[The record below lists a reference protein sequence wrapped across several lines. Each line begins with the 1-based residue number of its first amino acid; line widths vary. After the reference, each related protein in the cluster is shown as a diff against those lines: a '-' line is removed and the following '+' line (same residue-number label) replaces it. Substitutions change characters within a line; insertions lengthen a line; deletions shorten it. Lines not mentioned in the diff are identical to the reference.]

1 MADQQR
7 DNHLADGQTEH
18 IQGQSPWATE
28 TLHRWVP
35 AIGSLRGYT
44 ASMFQRDF
52 FAGITVAAVAVPQA
66 IAYAKIFGMPAEMG
80 LYTAIVMT
88 TVGAMLDSS
97 KQLINGPT
105 NAISIAMLS
114 ALASIDGDER
124 RRSAAILMALLI
136 GLIQTA
142 ISLGRFGDLS
152 RFISKA
158 VIVGFTLG
166 ASVLLL
172 MDQLKNVL
180 GLQVTTD
187 PHDHFLVRFWKTI
200 SASDGV
206 HWPTFCVAL
215 STATIALAMRWINRR
230 FSVWLPEFLIAIVA
244 VSVGLYWIDPAREL
258 QVKLTENVPRQLPWF
273 SLPTWDWMMVRELS
287 GSALAIAFLGLL
299 EAMAMAKS
307 IASKTGEKLD
317 MNQQCLSEGLANT
330 VGSFFNCFP
339 GSGSLTRTYINHSS
353 GAATQWSGVISA
365 AGVAATILL
374 FAPFAAYI
382 PRPALAAIL
391 VLTAF
396 RMTEVATLKYI
407 AKATRFDA
415 LILAITALS
424 AILVSV
430 EFCILIGV
438 ALSFALYIP
447 KAAKISM
454 TELAVTTDR
463 VIREVQP
470 QNPRCS
476 LIRIYNLEGELFFGS
491 APDFEDLMDSIQEQ
505 AESDW
510 KVIILRLKRARN
522 PDSVCMQILEKFVT
536 QMHNRGVTVMLSGVD
551 DEMLGVLA
559 NVGMFK
565 LIGASNV
572 FREESEIW
580 ASTIQALKAAYRLI
594 GPNRCANCPNHPE
607 HLDASDWS
615 YMI

>member
-1 MADQQR
+1 MPER
-7 DNHLADGQTEH
+7 F
-18 IQGQSPWATE
+18 SE
-28 TLHRWVP
+28 TLYRWVP
-35 AIGSLRGYT
+35 AIGSLRGYST
-44 ASMFQRDF
+44 SMFRRDF

-97 KQLINGPT
+97 RQLINGPT

-124 RRSAAILMALLI
+124 RRSAAILMALLV

-166 ASVLLL
+166 ASILLL
-172 MDQLKNVL
+172 MDQLKNLL
-180 GLQVTTD
+180 GLQVATD

-200 SASDGV
+200 SASDGI
-206 HWPTFCVAL
+206 HAPTLYVAL
-215 STATIALAMRWINRR
+215 ATLAIALAIRWINRR
-230 FSVWLPEFLIAIVA
+230 FSVWLPEFLIALVA
-244 VSVGLYWIDPAREL
+244 VSIGLYWIDPSGGSN
-258 QVKLTENVPRQLPWF
+258 VKLTENIPRKLPWF
-273 SLPTWDWMMVRELS
+273 SLPVWDWTMVRELS
-287 GSALAIAFLGLL
+287 GSALAIAFLGVL

-307 IASKTGEKLD
+307 IAAKTGEKLD

-374 FAPFAAYI
+374 FAPFASYI

-396 RMTEVATLKYI
+396 RMTEVAALKYI
-407 AKATRFDA
+407 VKATRFDA
-415 LILAITALS
+415 WILAITALS

-447 KAAKISM
+447 KAAKISL

-470 QNPRCS
+470 DDPRCS
-476 LIRIYNLEGELFFGS
+476 LVRIYNLEGELFFGS
-491 APDFEDLMDSIQEQ
+491 SPDFENLIESIQQQVEP
-505 AESDW
+505 SW

-522 PDSVCMQILEKFVT
+522 PDSVCMQILERFIRRMNA
-536 QMHNRGVTVMLSGVD
+536 QGVTVMLSGVD
-551 DEMLGVLA
+551 QEILKVLA
-559 NVGMFK
+559 NVGILE
-565 LIGASNV
+565 LIGASSV

-580 ASTIQALKAAYRLI
+580 ASTIQALKAAYDLL
-594 GPNRCANCPNHPE
+594 GSQRCKHCPNHPGQ
-607 HLDASDWS
+607 LGASDWS

>member
-1 MADQQR
+1 MSER
-7 DNHLADGQTEH
+7 F
-18 IQGQSPWATE
+18 TE
-28 TLHRWVP
+28 TLYRWVP

-114 ALASIDGDER
+114 ALASIDGEQE
-124 RRSAAILMALLI
+124 RRSAAILMALLV

-180 GLQVTTD
+180 GLQFSTD

-200 SASDGV
+200 TSSDGA
-206 HWPTFCVAL
+206 HWPTAIVAI
-215 STATIALAMRWINRR
+215 STVGIALAIRWINRR
-230 FSVWLPEFLIAIVA
+230 FAIWLPEFLLALVA
-244 VSVGLYWIDPAREL
+244 VSTGLYFFDPSREL
-258 QVKLTENVPRQLPWF
+258 QIKLTESVPRNLPSF
-273 SLPTWDWMMVRELS
+273 ALPQWDWMMVRELS

-307 IASKTGEKLD
+307 IASKTGDKLD

-365 AGVAATILL
+365 AGVASTILL
-374 FAPFAAYI
+374 FAPFASYI
-382 PRPALAAIL
+382 PRSALAAIL

-407 AKATRFDA
+407 VKATRFDA

-447 KAAKISM
+447 RAAKISM

-470 QNPRCS
+470 EDPRCS

-491 APDFEDLMDSIQEQ
+491 APDFENLIESIEQ
-505 AESDW
+505 QAQPSW

-522 PDSVCMQILEKFVT
+522 PDSVCMHILEKFIRR
-536 QMHNRGVTVMLSGVD
+536 MHDRKILVMLSGVD

-559 NVGMFK
+559 NVGMLQ

-580 ASTIQALKAAYRLI
+580 ASTIQALKAAYALL
-594 GPNRCANCPNHPE
+594 GADRCKHCPNHPG
-607 HLDASDWS
+607 HLEAGDWS

>member
-1 MADQQR
+1 MPER
-7 DNHLADGQTEH
+7 F
-18 IQGQSPWATE
+18 SE
-28 TLHRWVP
+28 TLYRWVP
-35 AIGSLRGYT
+35 AIGSLRGYST
-44 ASMFQRDF
+44 SMFRRDF

-97 KQLINGPT
+97 RQLINGPT

-124 RRSAAILMALLI
+124 RRTAAILMALLV

-166 ASVLLL
+166 ASILLL
-172 MDQLKNVL
+172 MDQLKNLL
-180 GLQVTTD
+180 GLQVATD

-200 SASDGV
+200 SASDGI
-206 HWPTFCVAL
+206 HAPTLYVAL
-215 STATIALAMRWINRR
+215 ATLAIALAIRWINRR
-230 FSVWLPEFLIAIVA
+230 FSVWLPEFLIALVA
-244 VSVGLYWIDPAREL
+244 VSIGLYWIDPSGGSN
-258 QVKLTENVPRQLPWF
+258 VKLTENIPRKLPWF
-273 SLPTWDWMMVRELS
+273 SLPVWDWTMVRELS
-287 GSALAIAFLGLL
+287 GSALAIAFLGVL

-307 IASKTGEKLD
+307 IAAKTGEKLD

-374 FAPFAAYI
+374 FAPFASYI

-396 RMTEVATLKYI
+396 RMTEVAALKYI
-407 AKATRFDA
+407 VKATRFDA
-415 LILAITALS
+415 WILAITALS

-447 KAAKISM
+447 KAAKISL

-470 QNPRCS
+470 NDPRCS
-476 LIRIYNLEGELFFGS
+476 LVRIYNLEGELFFGS
-491 APDFEDLMDSIQEQ
+491 SPDFENLIESIQQQVEP
-505 AESDW
+505 SW

-522 PDSVCMQILEKFVT
+522 PDSVCMQILEQFIRRMNA
-536 QMHNRGVTVMLSGVD
+536 QGVTVMLSGVD
-551 DEMLGVLA
+551 QEILKVLA
-559 NVGMFK
+559 NVGILE

-580 ASTIQALKAAYRLI
+580 ASTIQALKAAYDLL
-594 GPNRCANCPNHPE
+594 GSQRCKHCPNHPGQ
-607 HLDASDWS
+607 LGASDWS

>member
-1 MADQQR
+1 MPER
-7 DNHLADGQTEH
+7 F
-18 IQGQSPWATE
+18 SE
-28 TLHRWVP
+28 TLYRWVP
-35 AIGSLRGYT
+35 AIGSLRGYST
-44 ASMFQRDF
+44 SMFRRDF

-97 KQLINGPT
+97 RQLINGPT

-124 RRSAAILMALLI
+124 RRSAAILMALLV

-166 ASVLLL
+166 ASILLL
-172 MDQLKNVL
+172 MDQLKNLL
-180 GLQVTTD
+180 GLQVATD

-200 SASDGV
+200 SASDGI
-206 HWPTFCVAL
+206 HAPTLYVAL
-215 STATIALAMRWINRR
+215 ATLAIALAIRWINRR
-230 FSVWLPEFLIAIVA
+230 FSVWLPEFLIALVA
-244 VSVGLYWIDPAREL
+244 VSIGLYWIDPSGGTN
-258 QVKLTENVPRQLPWF
+258 VKLTENIPRKLPWF
-273 SLPTWDWMMVRELS
+273 SLPVWDWTMVRELS
-287 GSALAIAFLGLL
+287 GSALAIAFLGVL

-307 IASKTGEKLD
+307 IAAKTGEKLD

-374 FAPFAAYI
+374 FAPFASYI

-396 RMTEVATLKYI
+396 RMTEVAALKYI
-407 AKATRFDA
+407 VKATRFDA
-415 LILAITALS
+415 WILAITALS

-447 KAAKISM
+447 KAAKISL

-470 QNPRCS
+470 NDPRCS
-476 LIRIYNLEGELFFGS
+476 LVRIYNLEGELFFGS
-491 APDFEDLMDSIQEQ
+491 SPDFENLIESIQQQVEP
-505 AESDW
+505 SW

-522 PDSVCMQILEKFVT
+522 PDSVCMQILEQFIRR
-536 QMHNRGVTVMLSGVD
+536 MHAQGVTVMLSGVD
-551 DEMLGVLA
+551 QEILKVLA
-559 NVGMFK
+559 NVGILE

-580 ASTIQALKAAYRLI
+580 ASTIQALKAAYDLL
-594 GPNRCANCPNHPE
+594 GSQRCKHCPNHPGQ
-607 HLDASDWS
+607 LDASDWS

>member
-1 MADQQR
+1 MPER
-7 DNHLADGQTEH
+7 F
-18 IQGQSPWATE
+18 SE
-28 TLHRWVP
+28 TLYRWVP
-35 AIGSLRGYT
+35 AIGSLRGYST
-44 ASMFQRDF
+44 SMFRRDF

-97 KQLINGPT
+97 RQLINGPT

-124 RRSAAILMALLI
+124 RRSAAILMALLV

-166 ASVLLL
+166 ASILLL
-172 MDQLKNVL
+172 MDQLKNLL
-180 GLQVTTD
+180 GLQVATD

-200 SASDGV
+200 SASDGI
-206 HWPTFCVAL
+206 HAPTLYVAL
-215 STATIALAMRWINRR
+215 ATLAIALVLRWVNRR
-230 FSVWLPEFLIAIVA
+230 FSVWLPEFLIALVA
-244 VSVGLYWIDPAREL
+244 VSIGLYWIDPSGGSN
-258 QVKLTENVPRQLPWF
+258 VKLTENIPRKLPWF
-273 SLPTWDWMMVRELS
+273 SLPVWDWTMVRELS
-287 GSALAIAFLGLL
+287 GSALAIAFLGVL

-307 IASKTGEKLD
+307 IAAKTGEKLD

-374 FAPFAAYI
+374 FAPFASYI
-382 PRPALAAIL
+382 PRSALAAIL

-396 RMTEVATLKYI
+396 RMTEVAALKYI
-407 AKATRFDA
+407 FKATRFDA
-415 LILAITALS
+415 WILAITALS

-447 KAAKISM
+447 KAAKISL

-470 QNPRCS
+470 NDPRCS
-476 LIRIYNLEGELFFGS
+476 LVRIYNLEGELFFGS
-491 APDFEDLMDSIQEQ
+491 SPDFENLIESIQQQVEP
-505 AESDW
+505 SW

-522 PDSVCMQILEKFVT
+522 PDSVCMQILEQFIRRMNA
-536 QMHNRGVTVMLSGVD
+536 QGVTVMLSGVD
-551 DEMLGVLA
+551 QEILKVLA
-559 NVGMFK
+559 NVGILE

-580 ASTIQALKAAYRLI
+580 ASTIQALKAAYDLL
-594 GPNRCANCPNHPE
+594 GSQRCKHCPNHPGQ
-607 HLDASDWS
+607 LGASDWS

>member
-1 MADQQR
+1 MPER
-7 DNHLADGQTEH
+7 F
-18 IQGQSPWATE
+18 SE
-28 TLHRWVP
+28 TLYRWVP
-35 AIGSLRGYT
+35 AIGSLRGYST
-44 ASMFQRDF
+44 SMFRRDF

-97 KQLINGPT
+97 RQLINGPT

-124 RRSAAILMALLI
+124 RRSAAILMALMV

-166 ASVLLL
+166 ASILLL
-172 MDQLKNVL
+172 MDQLKNL
-180 GLQVTTD
+180 FGLQVATD

-200 SASDGV
+200 SASDGI
-206 HWPTFCVAL
+206 HTPTLCVAL
-215 STATIALAMRWINRR
+215 TTLAIALAIRWINRR
-230 FSVWLPEFLIAIVA
+230 FSVWLPEFLIALVA
-244 VSVGLYWIDPAREL
+244 VSVGLYWIDPSGGSNI
-258 QVKLTENVPRQLPWF
+258 KLTESVPRKLPWF
-273 SLPTWDWMMVRELS
+273 SLPVWDLTMVRELS
-287 GSALAIAFLGLL
+287 GSALAIAFLGVL

-307 IASKTGEKLD
+307 IAAKTGEKLD

-374 FAPFAAYI
+374 FAPFASYI

-396 RMTEVATLKYI
+396 RMTEVAALKYI
-407 AKATRFDA
+407 VKATRFDA
-415 LILAITALS
+415 WILAITALS

-447 KAAKISM
+447 KAAKISL

-463 VIREVQP
+463 VIREVQSDD
-470 QNPRCS
+470 PRCS
-476 LIRIYNLEGELFFGS
+476 LVRIYNLEGELFFGS
-491 APDFEDLMDSIQEQ
+491 SPDFENLIESIQQQVEP
-505 AESDW
+505 SW

-522 PDSVCMQILEKFVT
+522 PDSVCMQILEQFIRR
-536 QMHNRGVTVMLSGVD
+536 MHAQGVTVMLSGVD
-551 DEMLGVLA
+551 QEILQVLA
-559 NVGMFK
+559 NVGILE

-580 ASTIQALKAAYRLI
+580 ASTIQALKAAYALL
-594 GPNRCANCPNHPE
+594 GSHRCKHCPNHPGQ
-607 HLDASDWS
+607 LGASDWS

>member
-1 MADQQR
+1 MAER
-7 DNHLADGQTEH
+7 F
-18 IQGQSPWATE
+18 SE
-28 TLHRWVP
+28 TLYRWVP
-35 AIGSLRGYT
+35 ALGSLRGYT

-88 TVGAMLDSS
+88 SVGAMLDSS

-124 RRSAAILMALLI
+124 RRSAAILMALLV

-166 ASVLLL
+166 ASILLL

-180 GLQVTTD
+180 GLQVATD

-200 SASDGV
+200 ASSDGA
-206 HWPTFCVAL
+206 HWPTACVAL
-215 STATIALAMRWINRR
+215 ATLSIALAMRWINRR
-230 FSVWLPEFLIAIVA
+230 FSVWLPEFLIALVA
-244 VSVGLYWIDPAREL
+244 VSAGLYWLDPSREL
-258 QVKLTENVPRQLPWF
+258 QVKLTESVPRKLPIF
-273 SLPTWDWMMVRELS
+273 GLPEWDWMMVRELS

-307 IASKTGEKLD
+307 IASKTGDKLD

-365 AGVAATILL
+365 AGVATTILL
-374 FAPFAAYI
+374 FAPFASYI

-470 QNPRCS
+470 SDQRCS

-491 APDFEDLMDSIQEQ
+491 SPEFENLMDSIEAQRQ
-505 AESDW
+505 PQW

-522 PDSVCMQILEKFVT
+522 PDSVCMHILEKFIRR
-536 QMHNRGVTVMLSGVD
+536 MHSHGVTVMLSGVD
-551 DEMLGVLA
+551 EEMLGVLA
-559 NVGMFK
+559 NVGILQ
-565 LIGASNV
+565 LIGAANL

-580 ASTIQALKAAYRLI
+580 ASTIQALKSAYSKL
-594 GPNRCANCPNHPE
+594 GSNRCDHCPNHPA
-607 HLDASDWS
+607 HLDANDWS

>member
-1 MADQQR
+1 MPER
-7 DNHLADGQTEH
+7 F
-18 IQGQSPWATE
+18 SE
-28 TLHRWVP
+28 TLYRWVP
-35 AIGSLRGYT
+35 AIGSLRGYST
-44 ASMFQRDF
+44 SMFRRDF
-52 FAGITVAAVAVPQA
+52 FAGVTVAAVAVPQA

-97 KQLINGPT
+97 RQLINGPT

-124 RRSAAILMALLI
+124 RRSAAILMALLV

-166 ASVLLL
+166 ASILLL
-172 MDQLKNVL
+172 MDQLKNLL
-180 GLQVTTD
+180 GLQVATD

-200 SASDGV
+200 SASDGI
-206 HWPTFCVAL
+206 HAPTLYVAL
-215 STATIALAMRWINRR
+215 ATLAIALAIRWINRR
-230 FSVWLPEFLIAIVA
+230 FSVWLPEFLIALVA
-244 VSVGLYWIDPAREL
+244 VSIGLYWIDPSGGTN
-258 QVKLTENVPRQLPWF
+258 VKLTENIPRKLPWF
-273 SLPTWDWMMVRELS
+273 SLPVWDWTMVRELS
-287 GSALAIAFLGLL
+287 GSALAIAFLGVL

-307 IASKTGEKLD
+307 IAAKTGEKLD

-374 FAPFAAYI
+374 FAPFASYI

-396 RMTEVATLKYI
+396 RMTEVAALKYI
-407 AKATRFDA
+407 VKATRFDA
-415 LILAITALS
+415 WILAITALS

-447 KAAKISM
+447 KAAKISL

-470 QNPRCS
+470 DDPRCS
-476 LIRIYNLEGELFFGS
+476 LVRIYNLEGELFFGS
-491 APDFEDLMDSIQEQ
+491 SPDFENLIESIQQQVEP
-505 AESDW
+505 SW

-522 PDSVCMQILEKFVT
+522 PDSVCMQILEQFIRRMNA
-536 QMHNRGVTVMLSGVD
+536 QGVTVMLSGVD
-551 DEMLGVLA
+551 QEILKVLA
-559 NVGMFK
+559 NVGILE

-580 ASTIQALKAAYRLI
+580 ASTIQALKAAYSLL
-594 GPNRCANCPNHPE
+594 GSQRCKHCPNHPGQ
-607 HLDASDWS
+607 LDASDWS

>member
-1 MADQQR
+1 MP
-7 DNHLADGQTEH
+7 DGF
-18 IQGQSPWATE
+18 SE
-28 TLHRWVP
+28 TLYRWVP
-35 AIGSLRGYT
+35 AIGSLRGYNT
-44 ASMFQRDF
+44 SMFRRDF

-97 KQLINGPT
+97 RQLINGPT

-124 RRSAAILMALLI
+124 RRSAAILMALMV

-166 ASVLLL
+166 ASILLL
-172 MDQLKNVL
+172 MDQLKNL
-180 GLQVTTD
+180 FGLRVATD

-200 SASDGV
+200 SASDGI
-206 HWPTFCVAL
+206 HIPTLSVAL
-215 STATIALAMRWINRR
+215 ATLAIALAIRWINRR
-230 FSVWLPEFLIAIVA
+230 FSVWFPEFLIALVA
-244 VSVGLYWIDPAREL
+244 VSIGLYWIDPSGESNI
-258 QVKLTENVPRQLPWF
+258 KLTESVPRKLPWF
-273 SLPTWDWMMVRELS
+273 SLPVWDLTMVRELS
-287 GSALAIAFLGLL
+287 GSALAIAFLGVL

-307 IASKTGEKLD
+307 IAAKTGEKLD

-353 GAATQWSGVISA
+353 GAATQWSGVFSA

-374 FAPFAAYI
+374 FAPFASYI

-396 RMTEVATLKYI
+396 RMTEVAALKYI
-407 AKATRFDA
+407 VKATRFDA
-415 LILAITALS
+415 WILAITALS

-447 KAAKISM
+447 KAAKISL

-470 QNPRCS
+470 DDPRCS
-476 LIRIYNLEGELFFGS
+476 LVRIYNLEGELFFGS
-491 APDFEDLMDSIQEQ
+491 SPDFENLIESIQLQVEP
-505 AESDW
+505 SW

-522 PDSVCMQILEKFVT
+522 PDSVCMQILEQFIRR
-536 QMHNRGVTVMLSGVD
+536 MHAQGVTVMLSGVD
-551 DEMLGVLA
+551 QEILKVLA
-559 NVGMFK
+559 NVGI
-565 LIGASNV
+565 LELTGASNV

-580 ASTIQALKAAYRLI
+580 ASTIQALKAAYALL
-594 GPNRCANCPNHPE
+594 GSQRCKHCPNHPGQ
-607 HLDASDWS
+607 LGASDWS

>member
-1 MADQQR
+1 MPER
-7 DNHLADGQTEH
+7 F
-18 IQGQSPWATE
+18 SE
-28 TLHRWVP
+28 TLYRWVP
-35 AIGSLRGYT
+35 AIGSLRGYST
-44 ASMFQRDF
+44 SMFRRDF

-97 KQLINGPT
+97 RQLINGPT

-124 RRSAAILMALLI
+124 RRSAAILMALLV

-166 ASVLLL
+166 ASILLL
-172 MDQLKNVL
+172 MDQLKNLL
-180 GLQVTTD
+180 GLQVATD

-200 SASDGV
+200 SASDGI
-206 HWPTFCVAL
+206 HAPTLYVAL
-215 STATIALAMRWINRR
+215 ATLAIALVLRWVNRR
-230 FSVWLPEFLIAIVA
+230 FSVWLPEFLIALVA
-244 VSVGLYWIDPAREL
+244 VSIGLYWIDPSGGSN
-258 QVKLTENVPRQLPWF
+258 VKLTENIPRKLPWF
-273 SLPTWDWMMVRELS
+273 SLPVWDWTMVRELS
-287 GSALAIAFLGLL
+287 GSALAIAFWGVL

-307 IASKTGEKLD
+307 IAAKTGEKLD

-374 FAPFAAYI
+374 FAPFASYI

-396 RMTEVATLKYI
+396 RMTEVAALKYI
-407 AKATRFDA
+407 VKATRFDA
-415 LILAITALS
+415 WILAITALS

-447 KAAKISM
+447 KAAKISL

-470 QNPRCS
+470 NDPRCS
-476 LIRIYNLEGELFFGS
+476 LVRIYNLEGELFFGS
-491 APDFEDLMDSIQEQ
+491 SPDFENLIESIQQQVEP
-505 AESDW
+505 SW

-522 PDSVCMQILEKFVT
+522 PDSVCMQILEQFIRRMNA
-536 QMHNRGVTVMLSGVD
+536 QGVTVMLSGVD
-551 DEMLGVLA
+551 QEILKVLA
-559 NVGMFK
+559 NVGILE

-580 ASTIQALKAAYRLI
+580 ASTIQALKAAYDLL
-594 GPNRCANCPNHPE
+594 GSERCKHCPNHPGQ
-607 HLDASDWS
+607 LNAADWS

>member
-1 MADQQR
+1 MQER
-7 DNHLADGQTEH
+7 ICQTDMPGRYAQT
-18 IQGQSPWATE
+18 IS
-28 TLHRWVP
+28 RWIP
-35 AIGSLRGYT
+35 AIGSLRDYT
-44 ASMFQRDF
+44 TSTLQRDF
-52 FAGITVAAVAVPQA
+52 FAGVTVAAVAVPQA

-88 TVGAMLDSS
+88 SVGALLDSS

-114 ALASIDGDER
+114 ALASIEGDER
-124 RRSAAILMALLI
+124 RRSAAILMALLV

-180 GLQVTTD
+180 GLHVATD

-200 SASDGV
+200 SSGDPL
-206 HWPTFCVAL
+206 HWPTL
-215 STATIALAMRWINRR
+215 GIALVTASIALWMRWINRR
-230 FSVWLPEFLIAIVA
+230 FAIWLPEFLIAIVA
-244 VSVGLYWIDPAREL
+244 VSIGLYWIDPSRQLEIN
-258 QVKLTENVPRQLPWF
+258 LTENVPRKLPWF
-273 SLPTWDWMMVRELS
+273 SLPVWDWMMVRELS

-307 IASKTGEKLD
+307 IASKTGQKLD

-374 FAPFAAYI
+374 FAPFASYI
-382 PRPALAAIL
+382 PRSALAAIL

-415 LILAITALS
+415 LILVITALS

-463 VIREVQP
+463 VIREVQSKD
-470 QNPRCS
+470 PRCS
-476 LIRIYNLEGELFFGS
+476 FVRIYNLEGELFFGS
-491 APDFEDLMDSIQEQ
+491 APDFEDLLGSIEHQVQ
-505 AESDW
+505 PSW
-510 KVIILRLKRARN
+510 RVIILRLKRARN
-522 PDSVCMQILEKFVT
+522 PDSVCMQILEKFIRK
-536 QMHNRGVTVMLSGVD
+536 MHDRGSIVMLSGVD
-551 DEMLGVLA
+551 EEMLDVLA
-559 NVGMFK
+559 NVGMLK

-580 ASTIQALKAAYRLI
+580 ASTIEALKAAYRLL
-594 GPNRCANCPNHPE
+594 GTERCAHCPNHPE
-607 HLDASDWS
+607 QLDTADWS

>member
-1 MADQQR
+1 
-7 DNHLADGQTEH
+7 
-18 IQGQSPWATE
+18 
-28 TLHRWVP
+28 
-35 AIGSLRGYT
+35 
-44 ASMFQRDF
+44 MFRRDF

-97 KQLINGPT
+97 RQLINGPT

-124 RRSAAILMALLI
+124 RRSAAILMALLV

-166 ASVLLL
+166 ASILLL
-172 MDQLKNVL
+172 MDQLKNLL
-180 GLQVTTD
+180 GLQVATD

-200 SASDGV
+200 SASDGI
-206 HWPTFCVAL
+206 HTPTLCVAL
-215 STATIALAMRWINRR
+215 ATLAIALAIRWINRR
-230 FSVWLPEFLIAIVA
+230 FSVWLPEFLIALVA
-244 VSVGLYWIDPAREL
+244 VSIGLYWIDPSGGSN
-258 QVKLTENVPRQLPWF
+258 VKLTENIPRKLPWF
-273 SLPTWDWMMVRELS
+273 SLPVWDWTMVRELS
-287 GSALAIAFLGLL
+287 GSALAIAFLGVL

-307 IASKTGEKLD
+307 IAAKTGEKLD

-374 FAPFAAYI
+374 FAPFASYI

-396 RMTEVATLKYI
+396 RMTEVAALKYI
-407 AKATRFDA
+407 VKATRFDA
-415 LILAITALS
+415 WILAITALS

-447 KAAKISM
+447 KAAKISL

-470 QNPRCS
+470 NDPRCS
-476 LIRIYNLEGELFFGS
+476 LVRIYNLEGELFFGS
-491 APDFEDLMDSIQEQ
+491 SPDFENLIESIQQQVEP
-505 AESDW
+505 SW

-522 PDSVCMQILEKFVT
+522 PDSVCMQILEQFIRRMNA
-536 QMHNRGVTVMLSGVD
+536 QGVTVMLSGVD
-551 DEMLGVLA
+551 QEILKVLA
-559 NVGMFK
+559 NVGILE

-580 ASTIQALKAAYRLI
+580 ASTIQALKAAYDLL
-594 GPNRCANCPNHPE
+594 GSQRCKHCPNHPGQ
-607 HLDASDWS
+607 LDASDWS

>member
-1 MADQQR
+1 MPER
-7 DNHLADGQTEH
+7 F
-18 IQGQSPWATE
+18 SE
-28 TLHRWVP
+28 TLYRWVP
-35 AIGSLRGYT
+35 AIGSLRGYST
-44 ASMFQRDF
+44 SMFRRDF

-97 KQLINGPT
+97 RQLINGPT

-124 RRSAAILMALLI
+124 RRSAAILMALLV

-166 ASVLLL
+166 ASILLL
-172 MDQLKNVL
+172 MDQLKNLL
-180 GLQVTTD
+180 GLQVATD

-200 SASDGV
+200 SASDGI
-206 HWPTFCVAL
+206 HAPTLYVAL
-215 STATIALAMRWINRR
+215 ATLAIALAIRWINRR
-230 FSVWLPEFLIAIVA
+230 FSVWLPEFLIALVA
-244 VSVGLYWIDPAREL
+244 VSIGLYWIDPSGGSN
-258 QVKLTENVPRQLPWF
+258 VKLTENIPRKLPWF
-273 SLPTWDWMMVRELS
+273 SLPVWDWTMVRELS
-287 GSALAIAFLGLL
+287 GSALAIAFLGVL

-307 IASKTGEKLD
+307 IAAKTGEKLD

-374 FAPFAAYI
+374 FAPFASYI

-396 RMTEVATLKYI
+396 RMTEVAALKYI
-407 AKATRFDA
+407 VKATRFDA
-415 LILAITALS
+415 WILAITALS

-447 KAAKISM
+447 KAAKISL

-470 QNPRCS
+470 DDPRCS
-476 LIRIYNLEGELFFGS
+476 LVRIYNLEGELFFGS
-491 APDFEDLMDSIQEQ
+491 SPDFENLIESIQQQVEP
-505 AESDW
+505 SW

-522 PDSVCMQILEKFVT
+522 PDSVCMQILEQFIRR
-536 QMHNRGVTVMLSGVD
+536 MHAQGVTVMLSGVD
-551 DEMLGVLA
+551 QEILKVLA
-559 NVGMFK
+559 NVGILE

-580 ASTIQALKAAYRLI
+580 ASTIQALKAAYSLL
-594 GPNRCANCPNHPE
+594 GSQRCKHCPNHPGQ
-607 HLDASDWS
+607 LDASDWS

>member
-1 MADQQR
+1 
-7 DNHLADGQTEH
+7 
-18 IQGQSPWATE
+18 
-28 TLHRWVP
+28 
-35 AIGSLRGYT
+35 
-44 ASMFQRDF
+44 
-52 FAGITVAAVAVPQA
+52 
-66 IAYAKIFGMPAEMG
+66 MG

-97 KQLINGPT
+97 RQLINGPT

-124 RRSAAILMALLI
+124 RRSAAILMALLV

-166 ASVLLL
+166 ASILLL
-172 MDQLKNVL
+172 MDQLKNLL
-180 GLQVTTD
+180 GLQVATD

-200 SASDGV
+200 SASDGI
-206 HWPTFCVAL
+206 HAPTLYVAL
-215 STATIALAMRWINRR
+215 ATLAIALAIRWINRR
-230 FSVWLPEFLIAIVA
+230 FSVWLPEFLIALVA
-244 VSVGLYWIDPAREL
+244 VSIGLYWIDPSGGSN
-258 QVKLTENVPRQLPWF
+258 VKLTENIPRKLPWF
-273 SLPTWDWMMVRELS
+273 SLPVWDWTMVRELS
-287 GSALAIAFLGLL
+287 GSALAIAFLGVL

-307 IASKTGEKLD
+307 IAAKTGEKLD

-374 FAPFAAYI
+374 FAPFASYI

-396 RMTEVATLKYI
+396 RMTEVAALKYI
-407 AKATRFDA
+407 VKATRFDA
-415 LILAITALS
+415 WILAITALS

-447 KAAKISM
+447 KAAKISL

-470 QNPRCS
+470 DDPRCS
-476 LIRIYNLEGELFFGS
+476 LVRIYNLEGELFFGS
-491 APDFEDLMDSIQEQ
+491 SPDFENLIESIQQQVEP
-505 AESDW
+505 SW

-522 PDSVCMQILEKFVT
+522 PDSVCMQILEQFIRR
-536 QMHNRGVTVMLSGVD
+536 MHAQGVTVMLSGVD
-551 DEMLGVLA
+551 QEILKVLA
-559 NVGMFK
+559 NVGILE

-580 ASTIQALKAAYRLI
+580 ASTIQALKAAYSLL
-594 GPNRCANCPNHPE
+594 GSQRCKHCPNHPGQ
-607 HLDASDWS
+607 LDASDWS

>member
-1 MADQQR
+1 MPE
-7 DNHLADGQTEH
+7 LFKQT
-18 IQGQSPWATE
+18 IF
-28 TLHRWVP
+28 RWVP

-44 ASMFQRDF
+44 TSMLQRDF
-52 FAGITVAAVAVPQA
+52 FAGVTVAAVAVPQA

-88 TVGAMLDSS
+88 SVGALLDSS

-114 ALASIDGDER
+114 ALASIDGDDR
-124 RRSAAILMALLI
+124 RRSAAILMALLV

-180 GLQVTTD
+180 GLQVVTD
-187 PHDHFLVRFWKTI
+187 PHDHFLVRFFKTI
-200 SASDGV
+200 STGQGV
-206 HWPTFCVAL
+206 HWPTLCVAFT
-215 STATIALAMRWINRR
+215 TAIIALSMRWINRR

-244 VSVGLYWIDPAREL
+244 VAVGLYWFDPSGEL
-258 QVKLTENVPRQLPWF
+258 QVKLTENVPRKLPWF
-273 SLPTWDWMMVRELS
+273 SIPQWDWMMVRELS
-287 GSALAIAFLGLL
+287 GSAMAIAFLGLL
-299 EAMAMAKS
+299 EALAMAKS

-330 VGSFFNCFP
+330 IGSFFNCFP

-365 AGVAATILL
+365 MGVAATILL

-407 AKATRFDA
+407 LKATRFDA

-447 KAAKISM
+447 KAAKITM

-463 VIREVQP
+463 VIREVQSDD
-470 QNPRCS
+470 PRCS
-476 LIRIYNLEGELFFGS
+476 LVRIYNLEGELFFGS
-491 APDFEDLMDSIQEQ
+491 APDFEDLLDSIELQVQ
-505 AESDW
+505 PSW
-510 KVIILRLKRARN
+510 RVIILRLKRARN
-522 PDSVCMQILEKFVT
+522 PDSVCMQILENFIEK
-536 QMHNRGVTVMLSGVD
+536 MHDRNVTVMLSGVD
-551 DEMLGVLA
+551 DEILGVLA
-559 NVGMFK
+559 NVGMLQ
-565 LIGASNV
+565 LIGAANV

-580 ASTIQALKAAYRLI
+580 ASTIQALKAAYRLL
-594 GPNRCANCPNHPE
+594 GTQRCAHCPNHPE
-607 HLDASDWS
+607 HLDTTDWS

>member
-1 MADQQR
+1 MPER
-7 DNHLADGQTEH
+7 F
-18 IQGQSPWATE
+18 SE
-28 TLHRWVP
+28 TLYRWVP
-35 AIGSLRGYT
+35 AIGSLRGYST
-44 ASMFQRDF
+44 SMFRRDF

-97 KQLINGPT
+97 RQLINGPT

-124 RRSAAILMALLI
+124 RRSAAILMALLV

-166 ASVLLL
+166 ASILLL
-172 MDQLKNVL
+172 MDQLKNLL
-180 GLQVTTD
+180 GLQVATD

-200 SASDGV
+200 SASDGI
-206 HWPTFCVAL
+206 HAPTLYVAL
-215 STATIALAMRWINRR
+215 ATLAIALVLRWVNRR
-230 FSVWLPEFLIAIVA
+230 FSVWLPEFLIALVA
-244 VSVGLYWIDPAREL
+244 VSIGLYWIDPSGGSN
-258 QVKLTENVPRQLPWF
+258 VKLTENIPRKLPWF
-273 SLPTWDWMMVRELS
+273 SLPVWDWTMVRELS
-287 GSALAIAFLGLL
+287 GSALAIAFLGVL

-307 IASKTGEKLD
+307 IAAKTGEKLD

-374 FAPFAAYI
+374 FAPFASYI
-382 PRPALAAIL
+382 PRSALAAIL

-396 RMTEVATLKYI
+396 RMTEVAALKYI
-407 AKATRFDA
+407 FKATRFDA
-415 LILAITALS
+415 WILAITALS

-447 KAAKISM
+447 KAAKISL

-470 QNPRCS
+470 NDPRCS
-476 LIRIYNLEGELFFGS
+476 LVRIYNLEGELFFGS
-491 APDFEDLMDSIQEQ
+491 SPDFENLIESIQQQVEP
-505 AESDW
+505 SW

-522 PDSVCMQILEKFVT
+522 PDSVCLQILEQFIRRMNA
-536 QMHNRGVTVMLSGVD
+536 QGVTVMLSGVD
-551 DEMLGVLA
+551 QEILKVLA
-559 NVGMFK
+559 NVGILE

-580 ASTIQALKAAYRLI
+580 ASTIQALKAAYDLL
-594 GPNRCANCPNHPE
+594 GSQRCKHCPNHPGQ
-607 HLDASDWS
+607 LDASDWS

>member
-1 MADQQR
+1 MPER
-7 DNHLADGQTEH
+7 F
-18 IQGQSPWATE
+18 SE
-28 TLHRWVP
+28 TLYRWVP
-35 AIGSLRGYT
+35 AIGSLRGYST
-44 ASMFQRDF
+44 SMFRRDF

-97 KQLINGPT
+97 RQLINGPT

-124 RRSAAILMALLI
+124 RRSAAILMALLV

-166 ASVLLL
+166 ASILLL
-172 MDQLKNVL
+172 MDQLKNL
-180 GLQVTTD
+180 FGLQVATD

-200 SASDGV
+200 SASDGI
-206 HWPTFCVAL
+206 HAPTLYVAL
-215 STATIALAMRWINRR
+215 ATLAIALVLRWVNRR
-230 FSVWLPEFLIAIVA
+230 FSVWLPEFLIALVA
-244 VSVGLYWIDPAREL
+244 VSIGLYWIDPSGGSN
-258 QVKLTENVPRQLPWF
+258 VKLTENIPRKLPWF
-273 SLPTWDWMMVRELS
+273 SLPVWDWTMVRELS
-287 GSALAIAFLGLL
+287 GSALAIAFLGVL

-307 IASKTGEKLD
+307 IAAKTGEKLD

-374 FAPFAAYI
+374 FAPFASYI

-396 RMTEVATLKYI
+396 RMTEVAALKYI
-407 AKATRFDA
+407 VKATRFDA
-415 LILAITALS
+415 WILAITALS

-447 KAAKISM
+447 KAAKISL

-470 QNPRCS
+470 DDPRCS
-476 LIRIYNLEGELFFGS
+476 LVRIYNLEGELFFGS
-491 APDFEDLMDSIQEQ
+491 SPDFENLIESIQQQVEP
-505 AESDW
+505 SW

-522 PDSVCMQILEKFVT
+522 PDSVCMQILEQFIRRMNA
-536 QMHNRGVTVMLSGVD
+536 QGVTVMLSGVD
-551 DEMLGVLA
+551 QEILKVLA
-559 NVGMFK
+559 NVGILE

-580 ASTIQALKAAYRLI
+580 ASTIQALKAAYDLL
-594 GPNRCANCPNHPE
+594 GSQRCKHCPNHPGQ
-607 HLDASDWS
+607 LDASDWS

>member
-1 MADQQR
+1 MPER
-7 DNHLADGQTEH
+7 F
-18 IQGQSPWATE
+18 SE
-28 TLHRWVP
+28 TLYRWVP
-35 AIGSLRGYT
+35 AIGSLRGYST
-44 ASMFQRDF
+44 SMFRRDF

-97 KQLINGPT
+97 RQLINGPT

-124 RRSAAILMALLI
+124 RRSAAILMALLV

-166 ASVLLL
+166 ASILLL
-172 MDQLKNVL
+172 MDQLKNL
-180 GLQVTTD
+180 FGLQVATD

-200 SASDGV
+200 SASDGI
-206 HWPTFCVAL
+206 HAPTLYVAL
-215 STATIALAMRWINRR
+215 ATLAIALALRWVNRR
-230 FSVWLPEFLIAIVA
+230 FSVWLPEFLIALVA
-244 VSVGLYWIDPAREL
+244 VSIGLYWIDPSGGSN
-258 QVKLTENVPRQLPWF
+258 VKLTENIPRKLPWF
-273 SLPTWDWMMVRELS
+273 SLPVWDWTMVRELS
-287 GSALAIAFLGLL
+287 GSALAIAFLGVL

-307 IASKTGEKLD
+307 IAAKTGEKLD

-374 FAPFAAYI
+374 FAPFASYI
-382 PRPALAAIL
+382 PRSALAAIL

-396 RMTEVATLKYI
+396 RMTEVAALKYI
-407 AKATRFDA
+407 FKATRFDA
-415 LILAITALS
+415 WILAITALS

-447 KAAKISM
+447 KAAKISL

-470 QNPRCS
+470 DDPRCS
-476 LIRIYNLEGELFFGS
+476 LVRIYNLEGELFFGS
-491 APDFEDLMDSIQEQ
+491 SPDFENLIESIQQQVEP
-505 AESDW
+505 SW

-522 PDSVCMQILEKFVT
+522 PDSVCMQILEQFIRRMNA
-536 QMHNRGVTVMLSGVD
+536 QGVTVMLSGVD
-551 DEMLGVLA
+551 QEILKVLA
-559 NVGMFK
+559 NVGILE

-580 ASTIQALKAAYRLI
+580 ASTIQALKAAYDLL
-594 GPNRCANCPNHPE
+594 GSHRCKHCPNHPGQ
-607 HLDASDWS
+607 LGASDWS

>member
-1 MADQQR
+1 MPER
-7 DNHLADGQTEH
+7 F
-18 IQGQSPWATE
+18 SE
-28 TLHRWVP
+28 TLYRWVP
-35 AIGSLRGYT
+35 AIGSLRGYST
-44 ASMFQRDF
+44 SMFRRDF

-97 KQLINGPT
+97 RQLINGPT

-124 RRSAAILMALLI
+124 RRSAAILMALLV

-166 ASVLLL
+166 ASILLL
-172 MDQLKNVL
+172 MDQLKNLL
-180 GLQVTTD
+180 GLQVATD

-200 SASDGV
+200 SASDGI
-206 HWPTFCVAL
+206 HAPTLYVAL
-215 STATIALAMRWINRR
+215 ATLAIALAIRWINRR
-230 FSVWLPEFLIAIVA
+230 FSVWLPEFLIALVA
-244 VSVGLYWIDPAREL
+244 VSIGLYWIDPSGGSN
-258 QVKLTENVPRQLPWF
+258 VKLTENIPRKLPWF
-273 SLPTWDWMMVRELS
+273 SLPVWDWTMVRELS
-287 GSALAIAFLGLL
+287 GSALAIAFLGVL

-307 IASKTGEKLD
+307 IAAKTGEKLD

-374 FAPFAAYI
+374 FAPFASYI

-396 RMTEVATLKYI
+396 RMTEVAALKYI
-407 AKATRFDA
+407 VKATRFDA
-415 LILAITALS
+415 WILAITALS

-447 KAAKISM
+447 KAAKISL

-470 QNPRCS
+470 DDPRCS
-476 LIRIYNLEGELFFGS
+476 LVRIYNLEGELFFGS
-491 APDFEDLMDSIQEQ
+491 SPDFENLIESIQQQVEP
-505 AESDW
+505 SW

-522 PDSVCMQILEKFVT
+522 PDSVCMQILEQEILK
-536 QMHNRGVTVMLSGVD
+536 
-551 DEMLGVLA
+551 VLA
-559 NVGMFK
+559 NVGILE

-580 ASTIQALKAAYRLI
+580 ASTIQALKAAYALL
-594 GPNRCANCPNHPE
+594 GSQRCKHCPNHPGQ
-607 HLDASDWS
+607 LDASDWS

>member
-1 MADQQR
+1 MPER
-7 DNHLADGQTEH
+7 F
-18 IQGQSPWATE
+18 SE
-28 TLHRWVP
+28 TLYRWVP
-35 AIGSLRGYT
+35 AIGSLRGYST
-44 ASMFQRDF
+44 SMFRRDF

-97 KQLINGPT
+97 RQLINGPT

-124 RRSAAILMALLI
+124 RRSAAMLMALMV

-166 ASVLLL
+166 ASILLL
-172 MDQLKNVL
+172 MDQLKNL
-180 GLQVTTD
+180 FGLQVATD

-200 SASDGV
+200 SASDGI
-206 HWPTFCVAL
+206 HTPTLCVAL
-215 STATIALAMRWINRR
+215 TTLAIALAIRWINRR
-230 FSVWLPEFLIAIVA
+230 FSVWLPEFLIALVA
-244 VSVGLYWIDPAREL
+244 VSVGLYWIDPSGGSNI
-258 QVKLTENVPRQLPWF
+258 KLTESVPRKLPWF
-273 SLPTWDWMMVRELS
+273 SLPVWDLTMVRELS
-287 GSALAIAFLGLL
+287 GSALAIAFLGVL

-307 IASKTGEKLD
+307 IAAKTGEKLD

-374 FAPFAAYI
+374 FAPFASYI

-396 RMTEVATLKYI
+396 RMTEVAALKYI
-407 AKATRFDA
+407 VKATRFDA
-415 LILAITALS
+415 WILAITALS

-447 KAAKISM
+447 KAAKISL

-463 VIREVQP
+463 VIREVQSDD
-470 QNPRCS
+470 PRCS
-476 LIRIYNLEGELFFGS
+476 LVRIYNLEGELFFGS
-491 APDFEDLMDSIQEQ
+491 SPDFENLIESIQQQVEP
-505 AESDW
+505 SW

-522 PDSVCMQILEKFVT
+522 PDSVCMQILEQFIRR
-536 QMHNRGVTVMLSGVD
+536 MHAQGVTVMLSGVD
-551 DEMLGVLA
+551 QEILQVLA
-559 NVGMFK
+559 NVGILE

-580 ASTIQALKAAYRLI
+580 ASTIQALKAAYALL
-594 GPNRCANCPNHPE
+594 GSHRCKHCPNHPGQ
-607 HLDASDWS
+607 LGASDWS